1 MTGASL
7 VEQWESAGV
16 PGAAQLLHNLG
27 LSLSQQVDIASL
39 VSILSEELKN
49 LNDEA
54 KASRRN
60 LDPYI
65 ALLRAS
71 SVLQNVYVQCLK

>member
-1 MTGASL
+1 M
-7 VEQWESAGV
+7 EQWETAGV

-27 LSLSQQVDIASL
+27 LSVTQQVDVSSL
-39 VSILSEELKN
+39 VSVLSEELKS
-49 LNDEA
+49 LSDEEKSA
-54 KASRRN
+54 RRN
-60 LDPYI
+60 LDPYV